1 MKKILIVGGTGGLG
15 SQVSKM
21 LSNKYEVTSVGSS
34 ELDVRDMEKCN
45 SYFKNKQFDIVLN
58 MSGVNYDS
66 FFHKLTPNDSEKI
79 NQMIDV
85 NIKGTI
91 NLVSSCLP
99 YMREQKY
106 GRIILISSVLS
117 EKSVVGTSIY
127 SSCKSFLD
135 KFVKN
140 ISLENIKQGITSNTI
155 QLGYFDGG
163 MTYKINKNY
172 IENIVDSIGLKRFGS
187 IKELCNTI
195 EYLIENE
202 YTTGINL
209 KIDGGLIWVF
219 TQRKN

>member
-66 FFHKLTPNDSEKI
+66 FIHKLTPNDSEKI

-209 KIDGGLIWVF
+209 KIDGGLI
-219 TQRKN
+219 

>member
-15 SQVSKM
+15 SQVSKI
-21 LSNKYEVTSVGSS
+21 LSGKYEVTSVGSS

-45 SYFKNKQFDIVLN
+45 SFFKNKQFDIVLN

-66 FFHKLTPNDSEKI
+66 FIHKLTPNDSEKI

-172 IENIVDSIGLKRFGS
+172 IENIIESIGLKRFGS

-219 TQRKN
+219 TQKKN